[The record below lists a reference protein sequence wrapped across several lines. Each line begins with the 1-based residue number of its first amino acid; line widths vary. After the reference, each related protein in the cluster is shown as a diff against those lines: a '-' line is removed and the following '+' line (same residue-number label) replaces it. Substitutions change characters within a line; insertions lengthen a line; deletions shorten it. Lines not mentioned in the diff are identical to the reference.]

1 MHMLCISSTTCIS
14 SGGPE
19 CGCTGHSFF
28 FFLVFQ
34 KSEDIFIMQQQY
46 ASSIPYPT
54 SLVVNQHHK
63 CTLEEL
69 RLIRRQ
75 SIPFVVIPRPAPP
88 RQQRLDGDVDCV
100 IS

>member
-1 MHMLCISSTTCIS
+1 MDVEDI
-14 SGGPE
+14 
-19 CGCTGHSFF
+19 

-34 KSEDIFIMQQQY
+34 KPEDIFIMQQQY

-100 IS
+100 ISQIH